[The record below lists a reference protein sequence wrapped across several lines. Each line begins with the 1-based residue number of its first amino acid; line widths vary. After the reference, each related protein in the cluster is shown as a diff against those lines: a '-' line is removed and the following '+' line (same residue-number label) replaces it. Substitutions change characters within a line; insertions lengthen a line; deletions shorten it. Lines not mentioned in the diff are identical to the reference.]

1 MRRSKWKRLQA
12 LLDLAARP
20 PRWGKPKETEPYK
33 KGDRVTHKGKIWRS
47 QVDRNTREPGEY
59 GWEELV

>member
-47 QVDRNTREPGEY
+47 LADRNTREPGE
-59 GWEELV
+59 